1 MLLLEW
7 QKVQQS
13 LSTLQAHQS
22 SQQIIIIVLVG
33 EHDIQAVE
41 QDQQLSTSRS
51 Q

>member
-1 MLLLEW
+1 MAKGSAIIEH
-7 QKVQQS
+7 
-13 LSTLQAHQS
+13 LQAHQS
-22 SQQIIIIVLVG
+22 SQQITVIVLVG